1 MIGLNRF
8 CRFGG
13 WSDRKVIAAEPR
25 RWAARPAEAADFEAW
40 EELFAGYCEFY
51 ERPSSPEHR
60 RRVWSWIEAGTI
72 HCLLA
77 VDTAEGG
84 ANARAEV
91 GVDDH
96 AEGATDNRAHAEGAA
111 DDRAQDG
118 GGAEELTKV
127 GVDDRPEGGGVAVG
141 LAHVR
146 PAPSPLRGASVG
158 FLDDL
163 FVVPAARGTGA
174 FECLMAAV
182 RDLAATEGWPQV
194 HWITAADNAR
204 AQAAY
209 DRVATKTDWVT
220 YQLDV

>member
-25 RWAARPAEAADFEAW
+25 HYAARPAEVADFEAW

-77 VDTAEGG
+77 VPGDTA
-84 ANARAEV
+84 
-91 GVDDH
+91 
-96 AEGATDNRAHAEGAA
+96 
-111 DDRAQDG
+111 
-118 GGAEELTKV
+118 
-127 GVDDRPEGGGVAVG
+127 EGGGVAVG

-163 FVVPAARGTGA
+163 FIVPAARGIGA

-194 HWITAADNAR
+194 RWITAADNAR

-220 YQLDV
+220 YQLDI

>member
-1 MIGLNRF
+1 MIVLNRF

-13 WSDRKVIAAEPR
+13 WSDRKVIAADPR

-40 EELFAGYCEFY
+40 EELFAGYCGFY

-77 VDTAEGG
+77 LPGDTAEGD
-84 ANARAEV
+84 AHARAEV
-91 GVDDH
+91 GV
-96 AEGATDNRAHAEGAA
+96 G
-111 DDRAQDG
+111 DRA
-118 GGAEELTKV
+118 
-127 GVDDRPEGGGVAVG
+127 EGGGVAVG

-163 FVVPAARGTGA
+163 FVVPAARGTDA

-182 RDLAATEGWPQV
+182 RGLAATEGWPQV
-194 HWITAADNAR
+194 RWITATDNAR
-204 AQAAY
+204 ARAAY